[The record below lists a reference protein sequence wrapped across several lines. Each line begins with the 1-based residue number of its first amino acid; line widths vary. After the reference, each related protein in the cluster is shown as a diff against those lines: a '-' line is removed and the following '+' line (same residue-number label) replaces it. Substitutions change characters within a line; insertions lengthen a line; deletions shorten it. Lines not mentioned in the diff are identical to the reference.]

1 MRLKAILDTHRFSR
15 YTAQERLG
23 EKGRMKRLVQCAGS
37 PGSAVVSS
45 MTRSSME
52 LNILGQVARSVV
64 EVIDSALIE
73 RLSVYT
79 VVAWALLTGVPLLC
93 GPGARQAAVAPP
105 DRS

>member
-1 MRLKAILDTHRFSR
+1 M
-15 YTAQERLG
+15 
-23 EKGRMKRLVQCAGS
+23 
-37 PGSAVVSS
+37 
-45 MTRSSME
+45 